1 MENELMHWGIKGM
14 HWGIRRYQNKD
25 GSLTPAGKKRYDK
38 EMAKLKEEEKI
49 AKNKLRTQA
58 KLNKLDEKRKEIEAL
73 KKGKT
78 LSTESQK
85 TSKPSVKDM
94 SDDELKRVVTRMQ
107 LEQQY
112 KKLNPEQVSAGK
124 RLVDKVVKD
133 VVAPAATE
141 VGKQVLKEA
150 MTKAVRSASADASKN
165 DDATKKKKN

>member
-14 HWGIRRYQNKD
+14 KWGVRRYQNKD

-73 KKGKT
+73 KRGKPIAK
-78 LSTESQK
+78 STKQH
-85 TSKPSVKDM
+85 SKPSVKDM
-94 SDDELKRVVTRMQ
+94 SDEELRQTVNRLLM
-107 LEQQY
+107 EQQY
-112 KKLNPEQVSAGK
+112 AKLNPQQVSAGQK
-124 RLVDKVVKD
+124 FVKKVMND

-141 VGKQVLKEA
+141 VGKNVLKDA
-150 MTKAVRSASADASKN
+150 MTKAVKNASEASK
-165 DDATKKKKN
+165 KKQN

>member
-14 HWGIRRYQNKD
+14 KWGVRRYQNKD

-73 KKGKT
+73 KSGKPIAK
-78 LSTESQK
+78 STKQH
-85 TSKPSVKDM
+85 SKPSVKDM
-94 SDDELKRVVTRMQ
+94 SDEELRQTVNRLLM
-107 LEQQY
+107 EQQY
-112 KKLNPEQVSAGK
+112 AKLNPQQVSAGQK
-124 RLVDKVVKD
+124 FVKKVMND

-141 VGKQVLKEA
+141 VGKNVLKDA
-150 MTKAVRSASADASKN
+150 MTKAVKNASEASK
-165 DDATKKKKN
+165 KKQN

>member
-14 HWGIRRYQNKD
+14 KWGVRRYQNKD

-73 KKGKT
+73 KRGKPIAK
-78 LSTESQK
+78 STNK
-85 TSKPSVKDM
+85 PSKPSVKDM
-94 SDDELKRVVTRMQ
+94 SDEELRQTVNRLLM
-107 LEQQY
+107 EQQY
-112 KKLNPEQVSAGK
+112 AKLNPQQVSAGQK
-124 RLVDKVVKD
+124 FVKKVMND

-141 VGKQVLKEA
+141 VGKNVLKDA
-150 MTKAVRSASADASKN
+150 MTKAVKNASEASK
-165 DDATKKKKN
+165 KKQN